1 MAQDDVKPQP
11 TSQNPPA
18 TRERRYLTIVFSDLV
33 GYTRLSEWM
42 DLEDLLDLQLN
53 YQREALTAMEDYGGY
68 VASYSGDG
76 VLVYFGYP
84 TAHENDAERAV
95 RASLE
100 LLRRVP
106 TLKAKGPDGT
116 SESLA
121 VRIGVHT
128 GLLAMDSEMLSMG
141 RREYGIAGE
150 AVNLAARLK
159 DEAPVNSVVVT
170 RNTLELVEGLFDTQP
185 LGERPIRGLSR
196 AIAVHK
202 ILGARHTAGRA
213 SGRMRR
219 GATQMVGRQREAEA
233 LIAHWRE
240 AGQKSRRVM
249 VQIVGEAGVGKTRLV
264 QDFCQRPDVADGV
277 IVRLNC
283 LELFATTPLYAVA
296 GFFWSRVGLS
306 AEDDEST
313 RDAKISSFLSR
324 FDAKTPENVGL
335 LANILGFVLKRA
347 DRTTAPTPL
356 SVKKEQ
362 FAFLTELFKQI
373 VRRHRAVIL
382 IEDAHWLDPSSAEL
396 LSEIGEHIVHEPV
409 LVLLTARSFPKGPAL
424 PAPDF
429 FIQLDQLDREDSLRL
444 ARVVPGAHTVSEELL
459 VQATANCDGIPLF
472 IEQMVLS
479 LISQGQSGRL
489 RATNDLPLTLAEIMS
504 ERLDRLEGSR
514 RVVQTA
520 ACIGRA
526 FRADFL
532 GALLGDSNTQVIEPL
547 EALVEAEILR
557 RQHNAAQ
564 TTYEFRHA
572 LLQRIAYETIVQ
584 ADRRKVHARIAGL
597 MQQRS
602 NFEPAI
608 AEAKAH
614 HLAEAGHNEEAIAA
628 WLEAAALASR
638 RSALIEAVA
647 HIRSGLSLLG
657 GIEEV
662 ERRREL
668 ELKLQM
674 ALMGPLTSTKG
685 VTSDEFSACCER
697 GMELCL
703 SGTAAAMAFP
713 FMFGQI
719 TFSIARGHKEEAIS
733 LAKRFIEVA
742 TRASNDPARV
752 VGHRLA
758 AMAYL
763 HDGDL
768 ANARANGERS
778 IELYSPAWSDAAT
791 QLFGQDIHV
800 HSQSLLAIILFC
812 VGEIDGALKL
822 GLDSLRSAEKAQHAH
837 SMVLALTYLG
847 NVVGFCGA
855 TVPLMGIGRRLVAVS
870 EQHGLTPFVTV
881 AKGMLGW
888 ALCVCG
894 DYDQGCAVLEEAIE
908 GAVAGRNNLGL
919 ARYLTFLAD
928 ARRRNGQLES
938 ARVAAARAVDVIASD
953 SKWFE
958 SEVYR
963 TSALVARDLDPQ
975 NPQSAQ
981 ALLERAAGCARQ
993 IGAPVFEL
1001 RALLDLKSLSRP
1013 PADTSDLD
1021 TRIAELGR
1029 FRDIDRRVEQIV
1041 RAHTPGLFPAAS

>member
-1 MAQDDVKPQP
+1 M
-11 TSQNPPA
+11 
-18 TRERRYLTIVFSDLV
+18 FSDLV

-42 DLEDLLDLQLN
+42 DLEDLLDLQLT

-106 TLKAKGPDGT
+106 ALKAKGPNGR

-170 RNTLELVEGLFDTQP
+170 RNTLELVEGLFDSQA

-196 AIAVHK
+196 VVAVHK

-233 LIAHWRE
+233 LIAQWRE
-240 AGQKSRRVM
+240 AGQKSRCVT

-264 QDFCQRPDVADGV
+264 EDFCQRPDVADGV
-277 IVRLNC
+277 VVRLNC

-313 RDAKISSFLSR
+313 RDAKISSFLGR
-324 FDAKTPENVGL
+324 LDAKTPENVRL
-335 LANILGFVLKRA
+335 LANIMGFVLKRA
-347 DRTTAPTPL
+347 DRTSAPTPI

-362 FAFLTELFKQI
+362 FAFLAGLFKQI
-373 VRRHRAVIL
+373 VRRQRTVIL

-396 LSEIGEHIVHEPV
+396 LSEIRAHSVDEPV

-429 FIQLDQLDREDSLRL
+429 VIRLEQLNREDSLRL
-444 ARVVPGAHTVSEELL
+444 ARAVPGAQTVSEELL
-459 VQATANCDGIPLF
+459 TQATANCDGIPLF
-472 IEQMVLS
+472 IEQMILS
-479 LISQGQSGRL
+479 LISQGQSGQS
-489 RATNDLPLTLAEIMS
+489 RAPNDLPLTLAEIMS
-504 ERLDRLEGSR
+504 ERLDRLQAGR

-532 GALLGDSNTQVIEPL
+532 GALLGDSDTQLIEPL
-547 EALVEAEILR
+547 EALVEAELLR

-572 LLQRIAYETIVQ
+572 LLQRIAYESFAQ
-584 ADRRKVHARIAGL
+584 ADRRKMHARIASL
-597 MQQRS
+597 MEQRS

-614 HLAEAGHNEEAIAA
+614 HLTEAGQTEEAIAA

-647 HIRSGLSLLG
+647 HIRNGLSLLG
-657 GIEEV
+657 GIEEE

-685 VTSDEFSACCER
+685 VTSDEFSACCE
-697 GMELCL
+697 
-703 SGTAAAMAFP
+703 
-713 FMFGQI
+713 
-719 TFSIARGHKEEAIS
+719 
-733 LAKRFIEVA
+733 
-742 TRASNDPARV
+742 
-752 VGHRLA
+752 
-758 AMAYL
+758 
-763 HDGDL
+763 
-768 ANARANGERS
+768 
-778 IELYSPAWSDAAT
+778 
-791 QLFGQDIHV
+791 
-800 HSQSLLAIILFC
+800 
-812 VGEIDGALKL
+812 
-822 GLDSLRSAEKAQHAH
+822 
-837 SMVLALTYLG
+837 
-847 NVVGFCGA
+847 
-855 TVPLMGIGRRLVAVS
+855 
-870 EQHGLTPFVTV
+870 
-881 AKGMLGW
+881 
-888 ALCVCG
+888 
-894 DYDQGCAVLEEAIE
+894 
-908 GAVAGRNNLGL
+908 
-919 ARYLTFLAD
+919 
-928 ARRRNGQLES
+928 
-938 ARVAAARAVDVIASD
+938 
-953 SKWFE
+953 
-958 SEVYR
+958 
-963 TSALVARDLDPQ
+963 
-975 NPQSAQ
+975 
-981 ALLERAAGCARQ
+981 
-993 IGAPVFEL
+993 
-1001 RALLDLKSLSRP
+1001 
-1013 PADTSDLD
+1013 
-1021 TRIAELGR
+1021 
-1029 FRDIDRRVEQIV
+1029 
-1041 RAHTPGLFPAAS
+1041 